1 MTRLNIPDFDGR
13 PVDLAHNAFSGADE
27 TPPMIL
33 DPGEETFLI
42 VRATT
47 SGIGIKEDRFGR
59 LVRVQSLRVT
69 HSMPADDDAVAK
81 VKAEIK
87 RQQDEAAG
95 QTSLDDD
102 IDSAVEDDD
111 R

>member
-1 MTRLNIPDFDGR
+1 MTKLTIPDFDGR
-13 PVDLAHNAFSGADE
+13 PVDLAHNSFSGSDE
-27 TPPMIL
+27 TPPAIL

-69 HSMPADDDAVAK
+69 HSMPADEKAVVK

-95 QTSLDDD
+95 QQSLDDD
-102 IDSAVEDDD
+102 LDTDLDTEG
-111 R
+111 

>member
-1 MTRLNIPDFDGR
+1 MPNLTIPDFDGR
-13 PVDLAHNAFSGADE
+13 PVDLAHNAFSGSDD
-27 TPPMIL
+27 TPPAML
-33 DPGEETFLI
+33 EPGEETYLI

-69 HSMPADDDAVAK
+69 HSLPADEKAIKAVQ
-81 VKAEIK
+81 AEIK

-95 QTSLDDD
+95 QASLDAD
-102 IDSAVEDDD
+102 IDATTEEA
-111 R
+111 